1 METYTQYQAAQ
12 FRVAL
17 LLKQYKFGA
26 VSAAKYLGKSRSII
40 QSWMQ
45 IGNKHHLSKEKIMLK
60 SFEKILK
67 KLRRRLTKE
76 HLDYF
81 MVKRFL
87 ALELPVAFIAKI
99 LELPTSTVRSWR
111 YGRVPVEIK
120 RFFYDRRLIDY
131 EFNKLLK
138 SLKKEITTRNLEYYI
153 SLYLAKSI
161 MVTNGRRQIGGRMIS
176 QILTTHFGYIQPI
189 PEKTISCWIDGKR
202 KPWDAFPVLMDEQL
216 VQREANKIVDKLTYQ
231 YLFYHIS
238 IKLAEDYDWKY
249 SKINSV
255 LNLNKELVR
264 GWVKKGRGNPVAKTF
279 VNESIVKKEIGKYL
293 AEEDNLKVEE
303 QFNGAKIRQVKQI
316 VFESRLEDTIKN
328 KTENELNKKNVKN
341 DLNTE
346 LERELI
352 YHLETIPTGVSS
364 PLVLKSILIDYRESS
379 LEEIE
384 ITLQKS
390 EHIIQNKNNGKWML
404 KRFVDKENIY
414 DELILKE
421 DLAKINCKKG
431 QNDEI
436 IC

>member
-231 YLFYHIS
+231 YLFYHIVG
-238 IKLAEDYDWKY
+238 L
-249 SKINSV
+249 
-255 LNLNKELVR
+255 
-264 GWVKKGRGNPVAKTF
+264 
-279 VNESIVKKEIGKYL
+279 
-293 AEEDNLKVEE
+293 
-303 QFNGAKIRQVKQI
+303 
-316 VFESRLEDTIKN
+316 
-328 KTENELNKKNVKN
+328 
-341 DLNTE
+341 
-346 LERELI
+346 
-352 YHLETIPTGVSS
+352 
-364 PLVLKSILIDYRESS
+364 
-379 LEEIE
+379 
-384 ITLQKS
+384 
-390 EHIIQNKNNGKWML
+390 
-404 KRFVDKENIY
+404 
-414 DELILKE
+414 
-421 DLAKINCKKG
+421 
-431 QNDEI
+431 
-436 IC
+436 